1 MSGIVA
7 DTSEWIEYLAG
18 RQADLLDHALA
29 AGIVVVPPIV
39 VAELLSGAADRA
51 ERDALADLLHDLV
64 LHPTT
69 FDHWVRVGLLRLSLR
84 AAGVTVSVPDAHVA
98 QCAID
103 RDVPLLTRDAVF
115 SRIADHTELRVVAA
129 SS

>member
-18 RQADLLDHALA
+18 RPADLLDHALA
-29 AGIVVVPPIV
+29 AGIVVVPPVV
-39 VAELLSGAADRA
+39 VAEILSGVSDETDRV
-51 ERDALADLLHDLV
+51 ALADLLHDLV

-69 FDHWVRVGLLRLSLR
+69 FDHWVRVGALRQSLKTV
-84 AAGVTVSVPDAHVA
+84 GLVVSVPDAHVA

-115 SRIADHTELRVVAA
+115 SQIAEHTELRVAGA
-129 SS
+129 S

>member
-7 DTSEWIEYLAG
+7 DTSEWIQYLAG
-18 RQADLLDHALA
+18 RPADLLDHALA

-39 VAELLSGAADRA
+39 VAELLSGVSDKSD
-51 ERDALADLLHDLV
+51 RDALADLLHDLV
-64 LHPTT
+64 LHPAT
-69 FDHWVRVGLLRLSLR
+69 FDHWVRVGVLRQSLR
-84 AAGVTVSVPDAHVA
+84 EKGFSVSVPDAHIA

-115 SRIADHTELRVVAA
+115 STIAEHTELRVAGG
-129 SS
+129 S